1 MWKDYSSGYIKNNRA
16 SGISVMAAS
25 FIAALF
31 LSWLCGLFYH
41 FWLDNIEAAKQE
53 FGGGW
58 QGRIEGELSAEDL
71 LTVNQYPNVEQ
82 RCGYGLVP
90 LAKKPLAL
98 SILRVYT
105 HGMFTMH

>member
-41 FWLDNIEAAKQE
+41 FWLDNIESTKLE
-53 FGGGW
+53 FGVVW
-58 QGRIEGELSAEDL
+58 HS
-71 LTVNQYPNVEQ
+71 
-82 RCGYGLVP
+82 
-90 LAKKPLAL
+90 
-98 SILRVYT
+98 SIT
-105 HGMFTMH
+105 

>member
-16 SGISVMAAS
+16 SGVSVMAAS

-31 LSWLCGLFYH
+31 LAWLCGLFYH

-58 QGRIEGELSAEDL
+58 QGRIVGDFSAEDL
-71 LTVNQYPNVEQ
+71 LTVTYLSL
-82 RCGYGLVP
+82 CIAK
-90 LAKKPLAL
+90 LAPECDHMAAL
-98 SILRVYT
+98 HLPSLLP
-105 HGMFTMH
+105 HH